1 MNTRSLEL
9 TVNQVNFI
17 IDMMWDTDPKVSEKL
32 ANQNHVDDIQLHDQ
46 LQHQLHNNPRTND

>member
-1 MNTRSLEL
+1 MEL

-32 ANQNHVDDIQLHDQ
+32 AKQNQVDDIQLHDQ